1 MFYLLELR
9 EKIKKFYQ
17 EKETIAVAIFKF
29 VISFVVF
36 YTITHNLNYSSLLS
50 NILVIVMLSVIG
62 AFIPSTV
69 LTFLA
74 MIVTSLEVFYYSSVL
89 GAVVVTVLLIL
100 YCLFIRFTPKL
111 GIVVLAI
118 PIAFILK
125 IPCFIPIVLGLIYT
139 PVSVVAIGC
148 GTILYYLLDAVRNVH
163 KSVGTNVVDGGKIYE
178 YLINQF
184 KDNTVMIFTIIVFIA
199 ITLIVYVIRTREIN
213 HAFEVAIL
221 TGTIVNLLAFLT
233 ANLLNDIKIP
243 VNILELI
250 LGTIGAGLLAF
261 IVQNFKCALDYST
274 VEKVQFEDDDYYYYV
289 KAIPKIKVIEKK
301 SDIKKIAVQ
310 KPVGHKLSDKLNSN
324 REKNV
329 DEEKDFNKNFD
340 EMFDKDFD
348 KNFSEGFD
356 LDYDRISS
364 KKEDISLEKKLSEE
378 VKSEEGKSEES
389 FFKGELSED
398 EFLENEFLGNDTF
411 NDNEK
416 GARKEIKD
424 KTDKK
429 NKRELKDKTDKTDKK
444 NTTDNKDNKDNKEIE
459 EQKDNKD
466 SEE

>member
-163 KSVGTNVVDGGKIYE
+163 KSVGTNVEDGGQIYE

-250 LGTIGAGLLAF
+250 LEGL
-261 IVQNFKCALDYST
+261 
-274 VEKVQFEDDDYYYYV
+274 
-289 KAIPKIKVIEKK
+289 
-301 SDIKKIAVQ
+301 
-310 KPVGHKLSDKLNSN
+310 
-324 REKNV
+324 
-329 DEEKDFNKNFD
+329 
-340 EMFDKDFD
+340 
-348 KNFSEGFD
+348 
-356 LDYDRISS
+356 
-364 KKEDISLEKKLSEE
+364 
-378 VKSEEGKSEES
+378 
-389 FFKGELSED
+389 
-398 EFLENEFLGNDTF
+398 
-411 NDNEK
+411 
-416 GARKEIKD
+416 
-424 KTDKK
+424 
-429 NKRELKDKTDKTDKK
+429 
-444 NTTDNKDNKDNKEIE
+444 
-459 EQKDNKD
+459 
-466 SEE
+466 